1 MWSNYNQS
9 YTLQLSETSQNIIQ
23 IQDKSKLSIVVRLQD
38 HCDYVAWAEGRIQID
53 CDKLPIAAYSS
64 NVQNIKQGVLPNDVY
79 DLSGRK
85 VKAMVTTLDDLA
97 KGVYIYGGKK
107 IVIGN
112 Q

>member
-1 MWSNYNQS
+1 MWRNYNQS

-64 NVQNIKQGVLPNDVY
+64 NVQNIKQGVLPNDVN